1 MSTDSSDNKK
11 TPTEIDREIGRRI
24 KTRRNQ
30 LGMNQQMLAERIGVS
45 YQQVQK
51 YENGT
56 DRVGA
61 SRLYMIAK
69 ALNSDISEFYESD
82 QGHLRE
88 PGAPYDAG
96 IDAQRIMAT
105 EEGRAL
111 VRAFLSIE
119 DQGVRQKLMELA
131 DALVAVRRPRRGRP
145 PNS

>member
-1 MSTDSSDNKK
+1 MSAETSDNKK

-24 KTRRNQ
+24 KARRNQ

-61 SRLYMIAK
+61 SRLFMIAK
-69 ALNSDISEFYESD
+69 ALSSDVSEFYESGPG
-82 QGHLRE
+82 QLRE
-88 PGAPYDAG
+88 PGVAYDHG
-96 IDAQRIMAT
+96 IDAQRIMAS

-119 DQGVRQKLMELA
+119 DFEVRRKLMELA
-131 DALVAVRRPRRGRP
+131 SALVAVRRPRRGRP
-145 PNS
+145 PSV